1 MNSGVV
7 STGNRSQIA
16 IATGFLGAFIV
27 GSLAVQMVRSQGGV
41 AIDGTRPNAQ
51 VEPVIASPA
60 TLWADMGSRSEL
72 VEQLSSSTATN
83 TNASPKAVVDPV
95 VGSEATLWSAL
106 GNR

>member
-1 MNSGVV
+1 MNSGTV
-7 STGNRSQIA
+7 STANRSQIA

-27 GSLAVQMVRSQGGV
+27 GSLAVQMVRSQVGV
-41 AIDGTRPNAQ
+41 AIDGNRPSAK

-72 VEQLSSSTATN
+72 VEQRSSSPAI
-83 TNASPKAVVDPV
+83 NASPKADVDPV

>member
-41 AIDGTRPNAQ
+41 AIDGTRPSAQ

-72 VEQLSSSTATN
+72 VEQRSPSPAI
-83 TNASPKAVVDPV
+83 NASPKADVDPV

>member
-72 VEQLSSSTATN
+72 DGQLSSSTA

-106 GNR
+106 GSR

>member
-60 TLWADMGSRSEL
+60 TLWADMDPAASW
-72 VEQLSSSTATN
+72 LSNVHHHRPSTHRQK
-83 TNASPKAVVDPV
+83 S
-95 VGSEATLWSAL
+95 
-106 GNR
+106 

>member
-72 VEQLSSSTATN
+72 VEQRSPSPAI
-83 TNASPKAVVDPV
+83 NASPTADVDPV

>member
-1 MNSGVV
+1 MNSGTV
-7 STGNRSQIA
+7 STANRSQIA

-27 GSLAVQMVRSQGGV
+27 GSLAVQMVRSQVGV
-41 AIDGTRPNAQ
+41 AIDGNRPSAK

-72 VEQLSSSTATN
+72 VEQRSPSPAI
-83 TNASPKAVVDPV
+83 NASPKAVVDPV

>member
-27 GSLAVQMVRSQGGV
+27 GSLAVQMVLSQGGV

-83 TNASPKAVVDPV
+83 ASPKAVVDPV

-106 GNR
+106 GSR

>member
-1 MNSGVV
+1 
-7 STGNRSQIA
+7 
-16 IATGFLGAFIV
+16 
-27 GSLAVQMVRSQGGV
+27 MVRSQVGV
-41 AIDGTRPNAQ
+41 ASDGTRPNAQ

-72 VEQLSSSTATN
+72 IEQRSPSPAI
-83 TNASPKAVVDPV
+83 NASPKAVVDPV

>member
-27 GSLAVQMVRSQGGV
+27 GSLAVQMVRSQAGV
-41 AIDGTRPNAQ
+41 AIGDNQASAN
-51 VEPVIASPA
+51 VEPVIGSPA

-72 VEQLSSSTATN
+72 VEQLSSSPAI
-83 TNASPKAVVDPV
+83 NASPKAVVDPV

>member
-27 GSLAVQMVRSQGGV
+27 GSLAVQMVRSQAGV

-72 VEQLSSSTATN
+72 VEQVSSATA

-106 GNR
+106 GSR

>member
-41 AIDGTRPNAQ
+41 AIDGTRPSAQ

-72 VEQLSSSTATN
+72 VGATFVITSHQRIAKSRCGSSC
-83 TNASPKAVVDPV
+83 
-95 VGSEATLWSAL
+95 GI
-106 GNR
+106 

>member
-27 GSLAVQMVRSQGGV
+27 GSLAVQMVRSHGGV
-41 AIDGTRPNAQ
+41 AIDGTRPSAQ

-72 VEQLSSSTATN
+72 VEQRSSSPAI
-83 TNASPKAVVDPV
+83 NASPKAGVDPV

>member
-41 AIDGTRPNAQ
+41 AIDGTRPSSQ

-72 VEQLSSSTATN
+72 VEQRSPSPAI
-83 TNASPKAVVDPV
+83 NASPKAVVDPV

>member
-27 GSLAVQMVRSQGGV
+27 GSLAVQMVRSHGGV
-41 AIDGTRPNAQ
+41 AIDGTRPSAQ

-72 VEQLSSSTATN
+72 VEQRSPSPAI
-83 TNASPKAVVDPV
+83 NASPKAVVDPV

>member
-27 GSLAVQMVRSQGGV
+27 GSLAVQMVRSQVGV
-41 AIDGTRPNAQ
+41 ASDGTRPNAQ

-72 VEQLSSSTATN
+72 IEQRSSSPAI
-83 TNASPKAVVDPV
+83 NASPKAVVDPV

>member
-7 STGNRSQIA
+7 SAGSRSQIA

-27 GSLAVQMVRSQGGV
+27 GSLAVQMVRIQVGV
-41 AIDGTRPNAQ
+41 ASDGNRPSAK

-72 VEQLSSSTATN
+72 VEQLSSSPA
-83 TNASPKAVVDPV
+83 TNASPKADVDPV

-106 GNR
+106 GSR

>member
-41 AIDGTRPNAQ
+41 AIDSTRPSAQ

-72 VEQLSSSTATN
+72 VEQRSPSPAI
-83 TNASPKAVVDPV
+83 NASPKAVVDPV

>member
-1 MNSGVV
+1 MNSGAV

-41 AIDGTRPNAQ
+41 AIDGTRPSAQ

-72 VEQLSSSTATN
+72 VEQLSSSPAI
-83 TNASPKAVVDPV
+83 NASPKAVVDPV

>member
-27 GSLAVQMVRSQGGV
+27 GSLAVQMVRSQVVV
-41 AIDGTRPNAQ
+41 ASDGTRPNAQ

-72 VEQLSSSTATN
+72 IEQRSPSPAI
-83 TNASPKAVVDPV
+83 NASPKAVVDPV

>member
-72 VEQLSSSTATN
+72 VEQRSPSPAI
-83 TNASPKAVVDPV
+83 NASPKAVVDPV

-106 GNR
+106 GSR

>member
-72 VEQLSSSTATN
+72 VEQRSPSPAI
-83 TNASPKAVVDPV
+83 NASPKAVVDPV
-95 VGSEATLWSAL
+95 VGSESTLWSAL

>member
-1 MNSGVV
+1 MNSGAV

-41 AIDGTRPNAQ
+41 AIDSTRPSAQ

-72 VEQLSSSTATN
+72 VEQRSPSPAI
-83 TNASPKAVVDPV
+83 NASPKAVVDPV

>member
-27 GSLAVQMVRSQGGV
+27 GSLAVQMVRSQGGI
-41 AIDGTRPNAQ
+41 AIDGTRPSAQ

-72 VEQLSSSTATN
+72 VEQRSPSPAI
-83 TNASPKAVVDPV
+83 NASPKAVVDPV

>member
-7 STGNRSQIA
+7 STKNRSQIA

-41 AIDGTRPNAQ
+41 AIDGNRPSAQ

-72 VEQLSSSTATN
+72 VEQLSSSPA
-83 TNASPKAVVDPV
+83 TNASPKADVDPV

-106 GNR
+106 GSR